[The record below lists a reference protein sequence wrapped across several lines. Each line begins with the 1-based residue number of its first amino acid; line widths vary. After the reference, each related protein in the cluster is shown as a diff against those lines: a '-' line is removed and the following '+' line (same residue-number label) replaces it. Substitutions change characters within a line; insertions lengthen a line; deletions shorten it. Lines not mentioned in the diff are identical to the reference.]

1 MALSEAQLFGH
12 SDNVQELFRKAQKE
26 LEAGNVDVEGA
37 LADMEA
43 AHKAAVQANAVQEE
57 AKRKALESTEDFL
70 AKKRTLFVVV
80 SSSLDQAIGAVRKD
94 TIAAKNFRK
103 LRSDIQR
110 ATTQEEIDAVP
121 VPIPH
126 PPTELADNR

>member
-1 MALSEAQLFGH
+1 MALSEAQVFGY
-12 SDNVQELFRKAQKE
+12 STNVQELYLKARRA
-26 LEAGNVDVEGA
+26 LEDGHVDVDEIVA
-37 LADMEA
+37 ELKDLHDEA
-43 AHKAAVQANAVQEE
+43 AQANAVQEE
-57 AKRKALESTEDFL
+57 AKRKARESTEDFL

-126 PPTELADNR
+126 PPTELTDSR